1 MSELRKEEILKIL
14 KHKVS
19 NYELIFKKDLEKFK
33 ERDQQ
38 ITAALAA
45 DIEPMIT
52 TKMESEQ
59 EKRSDL
65 GNIYDRPG
73 F

>member
-1 MSELRKEEILKIL
+1 VANRYFPED
-14 KHKVS
+14 
-19 NYELIFKKDLEKFK
+19 YELYLQQYLEKFK